1 VRYVVRISVIKNF
14 LTTVRK
20 FRIVQTMKEKYAKD
34 PFGLS
39 IENDKRTKFFNERL
53 SKYGNRIMESLILET
68 MDNVHEA
75 SGELVGTS
83 DMTQEKLDEHLNDAR
98 MIILRKLINSLQSE
112 VDRD

>member
-1 VRYVVRISVIKNF
+1 
-14 LTTVRK
+14 
-20 FRIVQTMKEKYAKD
+20 
-34 PFGLS
+34 
-39 IENDKRTKFFNERL
+39 
-53 SKYGNRIMESLILET
+53 MESLILET